1 MSDNNKAIPPENY
14 KNLRKR
20 AEEHLQS
27 LKVELENMPVLDVK
41 KLVHELQVHQIELQT
56 TVENLN
62 ETQIELTRSY
72 ERYRELY
79 ESAPVGYMTI
89 DENGNILQA
98 NETIADI
105 LGISKGEL
113 VKKYLTSLVAET
125 DRERIFHFL
134 KDVKTT
140 PLLIQTADFTFER
153 FPYRDIIY
161 LRVKAASAV
170 VPEGEPREFKVT
182 FIDIT
187 DEKRA
192 RAELQEA
199 KLQQEQERKLLQ
211 IIMDTIPVM
220 LCVHDPVTHEF
231 TINNA
236 VTAIAGWTKEDCCDS
251 GPFELLLPD
260 RDSREILEQLRKTHQ
275 NEWQDFLIQCKD
287 SSRKTINLTS
297 IYLSDKREVC
307 IGVDVTER
315 KRLELDLEKQA
326 SELKNANEELE
337 SFVHSVTHDLR
348 NPLHAVSTFIQ
359 FIKEE
364 SKESLKPDSR
374 DLIDRIDGNI
384 ARMKDIIAS
393 LLSLTQVN
401 RQDLSC
407 EDIDLTTLAHEIIT
421 QLKKVD
427 PRDNVHLEIEHD
439 ITVRADRNLIRMVLE
454 NLLQNAWKY
463 TSKKEHTSIAFGK
476 TIIDGKEVCFIK
488 DNGAGFDQKH
498 ASRIFTPFKRLHAE
512 KEFTGTGIGLSIVKK
527 IIERHCGTI
536 WAEGRQGL
544 GATFYF
550 YLP

>member
-1 MSDNNKAIPPENY
+1 MSDNNKAIPPDNH

-20 AEEHLQS
+20 AEELLQTTRT
-27 LKVELENMPVLDVK
+27 EIENMPTDDVK

-56 TVENLN
+56 TIEDLT
-62 ETQIELTRSY
+62 ETQLELNRSY
-72 ERYRELY
+72 ERFRELY

-89 DENGNILQA
+89 DENGRILQA
-98 NETIADI
+98 NETIAEM
-105 LGISKGEL
+105 LGISKRDL
-113 VKKYLTSLVAET
+113 VSRYLMSLVAGI
-125 DRERIFHFL
+125 DRDRIHHFL
-134 KDVKTT
+134 SDVKVSFQ
-140 PLLIQTADFTFER
+140 IQTADFTFER
-153 FPYRDIIY
+153 FPSRDIIY
-161 LRVKAASAV
+161 LRVKAVAAL
-170 VPEGEPREFKVT
+170 VPEGELREFKVT

-192 RAELQEA
+192 REALQDA
-199 KLQQEQERKLLQ
+199 KLQQEKERNLLQ

-220 LCVHDPVTHEF
+220 LCVHDPVAHQF
-231 TINNA
+231 TTNNA
-236 VTAIAGWTKEDCCDS
+236 VTTITGWTKEDCS
-251 GPFELLLPD
+251 TTGFFELLLPEQD
-260 RDSREILEQLRKTHQ
+260 FKVKIEQLRKKRQ
-275 NEWQDFLIQCKD
+275 NEWQDFLIRCKD

-297 IYLSDKREVC
+297 VVLADRREVF

-315 KRLELDLEKQA
+315 KRLEQDLEKRA
-326 SELKNANEELE
+326 TELKNANEEME

-348 NPLHAVSTFIQ
+348 NPLHAVSTLIQ

-364 SKESLKPDSR
+364 SKESLEPNSWE
-374 DLIDRIDGNI
+374 LIDQIDINI
-384 ARMKDIIAS
+384 IRMKDIIAS

-401 RQDLSC
+401 RQELSC
-407 EDIDLTTLAHEIIT
+407 EDVDLSALAHEIIT
-421 QLKKVD
+421 QLKKIT
-427 PRDNVHLEIEHD
+427 PRNNVHLEIEHD

-476 TIIDGKEVCFIK
+476 TIIDGKEVYFIK

-498 ASRIFTPFKRLHAE
+498 AGRIFTPFKRLHAE

-527 IIERHCGTI
+527 IIERHGGTI
-536 WAEGRQGL
+536 WAEAKPGI